1 MMILTFRVQA
11 LVDLVPLLTVLPGG
25 WLQRP
30 GRKIAWYVVSRVF
43 MEDLLRARDP
53 TTPEEELRRLLQASA
68 ATPRETSAPEI
79 REALAGNPNAPVDL
93 LQTLLAEHPDAVLG
107 NPALPLIL
115 LERPDFWASLS
126 FPTMRSV
133 LQKARLDEGHLR
145 MFFPEAKGLQDHEEA
160 LLQLPAT
167 PEDFLDRLPLHTDTS
182 WLAMARHPN
191 APVRKLAVCLDSHL
205 LSTRQAALANP
216 RAPAD
221 RIAALRRAGAT
232 EGLEAPEQDPAP
244 LPLEELE
251 RMTNWGPFAQLLVAR
266 NPATTPELLRRIGT
280 GYDEIQLA
288 LIRHPKIT
296 PEHLDTLV
304 SEWSMREKFPK
315 PGPLDGTLALKVEPQ
330 QLPRLAIARHP
341 RTPRKALER
350 LAHDNVAA
358 VRAAVATH
366 PQLSPRCVNNLG
378 LDDHPAVVLEALK
391 NPSLGTEVIDVLVR
405 YRPPALHAALAARH
419 PNASPGA
426 LRELSRGPHEEAR
439 DAARKRLAGGPAR

>member
-11 LVDLVPLLTVLPGG
+11 LVDPVPLLTVLPGG

-30 GRKIAWYVVSRVF
+30 ERKIAWYVVSRVF

-53 TTPEEELRRLLQASA
+53 TTPEEELRRLLA
-68 ATPRETSAPEI
+68 ATMPSTRKVPTPEI
-79 REALAGNPNAPVDL
+79 REALAGNPNAPVDVLRAL
-93 LQTLLAEHPDAVLG
+93 LDEYPDAVLG

-115 LERPDFWASLS
+115 LERPDFWASLP

-133 LQKARLDEGHLR
+133 LQKARLDEEHLR

-160 LLQLPAT
+160 LLKLPAT

-205 LSTRQAALANP
+205 LSTRQAALTNP

-221 RIAALRRAGAT
+221 HIAALRRAGAT
-232 EGLEAPEQDPAP
+232 EGLEAPEQEPAP

-251 RMTNWGPFAQLLVAR
+251 RMASWGPFAQLLVAR

-280 GYDEIQLA
+280 GHDEIQLA
-288 LIRHPKIT
+288 LIKHPRIT

-304 SEWSMREKFPK
+304 SEWTMREKFPK
-315 PGPLDGTLALKVEPQ
+315 PGPLEGTLALKVEPRE
-330 QLPRLAIARHP
+330 LPRLAIARHP
-341 RTPRKALER
+341 RIPRNALDR
-350 LAHDNVAA
+350 LAHDTSAA

-439 DAARKRLAGGPAR
+439 EAAKKRLAGGPAR

>member
-1 MMILTFRVQA
+1 
-11 LVDLVPLLTVLPGG
+11 
-25 WLQRP
+25 
-30 GRKIAWYVVSRVF
+30 
-43 MEDLLRARDP
+43 
-53 TTPEEELRRLLQASA
+53 
-68 ATPRETSAPEI
+68 
-79 REALAGNPNAPVDL
+79 
-93 LQTLLAEHPDAVLG
+93 
-107 NPALPLIL
+107 
-115 LERPDFWASLS
+115 
-126 FPTMRSV
+126 
-133 LQKARLDEGHLR
+133 
-145 MFFPEAKGLQDHEEA
+145 
-160 LLQLPAT
+160 
-167 PEDFLDRLPLHTDTS
+167 
-182 WLAMARHPN
+182 
-191 APVRKLAVCLDSHL
+191 
-205 LSTRQAALANP
+205 
-216 RAPAD
+216 
-221 RIAALRRAGAT
+221 
-232 EGLEAPEQDPAP
+232 
-244 LPLEELE
+244 
-251 RMTNWGPFAQLLVAR
+251 VAR